1 MQTYTITTTI
11 ESASGTTVETIPGL
25 LAGDLELIKEAARVT
40 ANQGNTVTHR
50 VVAE

>member
-11 ESASGTTVETIPGL
+11 ESQDGISTETIPGL
-25 LAGDLELIKEAARVT
+25 LAGDLEMIKEAARVT
-40 ANQGNTVTHR
+40 ANPGDTITHR